1 MKAVFAIALL
11 AVAMLCASALA
22 QEETADSWY
31 KKGQELMENE
41 SYQEALSSY
50 DEGLKTDQQNASAWH
65 YRGLALAGMGY
76 GVEANQSLQ
85 KAMELLDQSIQED
98 PKDIEALWLKAEG
111 IDLLG
116 KSEDALEAYGIVA
129 DLNSSHALGAM
140 IRESDILAALGR
152 YNQSAQAFGRAMAL
166 VPANRSQSQL
176 GFQRQREN
184 TFLFTKAW
192 LINGQIHRVSNGLY
206 NLTSKSFDEIE
217 QINSDFVAALQL
229 KGKAID
235 ANRHGG
241 SLTASS
247 LNWDAYDFNIPKTL
261 ALAWPPFLTIT
272 RINPTGDEFIEI
284 SNDLKETTNLQNWSL
299 KVESSNITLPEHSL
313 LPGKAVRIHLG
324 SGQKNETDLF
334 LNSNLELNDTVGNV
348 SLRDGSGEDVAL
360 LNYWTKL
367 DGSIGSSIMAKGNFE
382 YPGPD
387 AENRELLPEN
397 TSTSWI
403 EKGLQLYKNES
414 YEEAAAAFDR
424 AIELEPENLNAWLH
438 KSVAMTT
445 LGMKITGGGM
455 NLGAED
461 REASRMAAFGEA
473 MAANDRAVEIAPE
486 NATVWI
492 YRAGNLDQ
500 IGSFTINLSLLN
512 ESLKAYDRAL
522 ELDPNNADAWNGK
535 GVALV
540 HLSQYLGD
548 TSRYEEAL
556 RYYDRALELDPQTEG
571 VLQNKASILAALG
584 RQNESA
590 KAYAQVIEAANTS
603 AEQASAW
610 HSKGDA
616 LMSQGKYREAVD
628 AYNRAVEIDPK
639 DRWTWMMMAFAT
651 DQIGWY
657 NRSLEAYNAVLA
669 LDADSSSAM
678 YGKADALYELRRFN
692 ESLQAFDAALMA
704 NPERSS
710 SWKGKGDALKAQNRT
725 DGASSAYEMALN
737 LSETAIRIDANSSDP
752 WIEKGEALRGLGC
765 FDEALLAYEKAIELP
780 PVHFPVWQ
788 KKGDLLMDMGRYDE
802 ALTTYE
808 KAIEMDLTF
817 PRLWYSK
824 GLALWALDRN
834 SEAEEA
840 FAKANDLGY
849 ADTIIAQDNT
859 ADSWYRKS
867 QELFNNV
874 SLDESVQALD
884 EALQMDP
891 GNATLWQ
898 TKGSILA
905 LMDKKDKANSAF
917 QRADQIL
924 NQSIKRCPEDVA
936 ALMSKARALQGMG
949 KSDEAIKAVDRAIE
963 LDPESIEVRLLKA
976 ETLILAGR
984 YNESVEVYDQTSE
997 VMPANDTSM
1006 LAFILGSKGM
1016 SLYDAGRYEEAV
1028 IAYDRAIEVS
1038 SDQSSD
1044 YLLALSNNKGL
1055 ALLKLGKP
1063 QEALDIFNKT
1073 AVMAPVHF
1081 GDEYAKGLAFK
1092 ALGRYDEA
1100 ISAFNKSIERFPDN
1114 PLIWK
1119 DKGEALKALGRQ
1131 AEADTA
1137 YAKAQKLGYQV

>member
-1 MKAVFAIALL
+1 MEKDQSKLVAVPKLAFALIALL
-11 AVAMLCASALA
+11 MLCTCALSLESAG
-22 QEETADSWY
+22 DWY
-31 KKGQELMENE
+31 GQGQMLYKNG
-41 SYQEALSSY
+41 SYQESLSAY
-50 DEGLKTDQQNASAWH
+50 DEGLKTDPQNASAWH
-65 YRGLALAGMGY
+65 YRGLALAGMGH
-76 GVEANQSLQ
+76 GAEANQSIQ
-85 KAMELLDQSIQED
+85 KAIELLDQRIQED

-116 KSEDALEAYGIVA
+116 RSEEALEAYGIVA

-176 GFQRQREN
+176 GFQRHREN

-192 LINGQIHRVSNGLY
+192 LNNGQIHRVSNGLY
-206 NLTSKSFDEIE
+206 NLTSESFDEIE

-235 ANRHGG
+235 ASRHGG
-241 SLTASS
+241 SLMASS
-247 LNWDAYDFNIPKTL
+247 LNCDVYIFNIPKML

-272 RINPTGDEFIEI
+272 RIDPTGNEFIEI

-299 KVESSNITLPEHSL
+299 KVESSNITLPEHFL

-324 SGQKNETDLF
+324 SGQENETDLF

-367 DGSIGSSIMAKGNFE
+367 DGSIGYSIMAKGDFE
-382 YPGPD
+382 YPAPD
-387 AENRELLPEN
+387 AGNRELLPEN
-397 TSTSWI
+397 KPTSWI

-414 YEEAAAAFDR
+414 YQEAASAFDK
-424 AIELEPENLNAWLH
+424 AIELDPQNLDAWLY
-438 KSVAMTT
+438 KSMAMTT

-461 REASRMAAFGEA
+461 REASRMAAFGTA

-492 YRAGNLDQ
+492 YKAGNLDQ

-512 ESLKAYDRAL
+512 ESLKAFDRAL
-522 ELDPNNADAWNGK
+522 ELDPNNADAWHGK

-571 VLQNKASILAALG
+571 VLQNKAGILVALG

-590 KAYAQVIEAANTS
+590 EAYAQVIEAANTS

-616 LMSQGKYREAVD
+616 LTSQGEYRDAVD
-628 AYNRAVEIDPK
+628 AYNSAAEIDPK

-657 NRSLEAYNAVLA
+657 NRSLEAYDAVLS

-678 YGKADALYELRRFN
+678 YGKADALYRLRRFN
-692 ESLQAFDAALMA
+692 ESLQAFDAALKA

-710 SWKGKGDALKAQNRT
+710 SWKGKGDALKALNRT
-725 DGASSAYEMALN
+725 DEAESAYEMALN

-752 WIEKGEALRGLGC
+752 WIEKGEALRGLGR

-780 PVHFPVWQ
+780 PVYFPVWQ
-788 KKGDLLMDMGRYDE
+788 KKGDLLMEMGRYDE

-808 KAIEMDLTF
+808 KALEMDTTF
-817 PRLWYSK
+817 PRLWYYK
-824 GLALWALDRN
+824 GLALWALSRG

-840 FAKANDLGY
+840 FAKATEMGY
-849 ADTIIAQDNT
+849 DVELPLVKEAGSGPVVTTRTEIAPE
-859 ADSWYRKS
+859 R
-867 QELFNNV
+867 
-874 SLDESVQALD
+874 LD
-884 EALQMDP
+884 
-891 GNATLWQ
+891 
-898 TKGSILA
+898 
-905 LMDKKDKANSAF
+905 
-917 QRADQIL
+917 
-924 NQSIKRCPEDVA
+924 
-936 ALMSKARALQGMG
+936 
-949 KSDEAIKAVDRAIE
+949 
-963 LDPESIEVRLLKA
+963 
-976 ETLILAGR
+976 
-984 YNESVEVYDQTSE
+984 
-997 VMPANDTSM
+997 
-1006 LAFILGSKGM
+1006 
-1016 SLYDAGRYEEAV
+1016 
-1028 IAYDRAIEVS
+1028 
-1038 SDQSSD
+1038 
-1044 YLLALSNNKGL
+1044 
-1055 ALLKLGKP
+1055 
-1063 QEALDIFNKT
+1063 
-1073 AVMAPVHF
+1073 
-1081 GDEYAKGLAFK
+1081 
-1092 ALGRYDEA
+1092 
-1100 ISAFNKSIERFPDN
+1100 
-1114 PLIWK
+1114 
-1119 DKGEALKALGRQ
+1119 
-1131 AEADTA
+1131 
-1137 YAKAQKLGYQV
+1137 